1 MLLQINK
8 ELREKS
14 QFMKDPKMAFRSG
27 PTPADRWKEHS
38 NEHGKEQHVLPHS
51 GKARDEKMVNDLMK
65 KDLQKVRRQQPAASS
80 QQPAVS
86 QQLADGSQSKQPV
99 QVVHSAARLD
109 FQCAA
114 M

>member
-80 QQPAVS
+80 QQSVS
-86 QQLADGSQSKQPV
+86 SWQT
-99 QVVHSAARLD
+99 AARVSSRCKLCTQLPGSISNVLPCD
-109 FQCAA
+109 C
-114 M
+114 